1 MVEMR
6 GALLM
11 REDAEVGFG
20 YDAGKL
26 CSSGEALLHTFHRV
40 PVLPIALLGWCVDC
54 QERNLCCSGACQQQL
69 MSRG

>member
-1 MVEMR
+1 MW

-26 CSSGEALLHTFHRV
+26 CRSGEALLHPFHPV
-40 PVLPIALLGWCVDC
+40 PILLNALLGLCLDC
-54 QERNLCCSGACQQQL
+54 QGRNLCCSGACQQQP